1 MIFTA
6 FSDGGF
12 NLAGR
17 RTRCALGRYGVI
29 AAPDKREGDGM
40 SPIGL
45 WPIRRVLYRPDR
57 RPPPMTALSTQPLGP
72 ADGWCD
78 DPGDPLY
85 NQPVTHP
92 YPSSAERLWRDD
104 SIYDI
109 IAVLGHNEDPPAP
122 GAGSAIFLH
131 LARENYAPTEGCVA
145 LAQDDLTALLA
156 LARPGDGLAIER
168 A

>member
-12 NLAGR
+12 DLAGR
-17 RTRCALGRYGVI
+17 RTRCALGRGGVI

-40 SPIGL
+40 SPLGL

-57 RPPPMTALSTQPLGP
+57 RAPPMTALSTQPLGP
-72 ADGWCD
+72 DDGWCD
-78 DPGDPLY
+78 EPHDPHY
-85 NQPVTHP
+85 NKPVTHP

-109 IAVLGHNEDPPAP
+109 IAVLGHNDDPPAP
-122 GAGSAIFLH
+122 GRGSAIFLH
-131 LARENYAPTEGCVA
+131 LARETYAPTQGCVA
-145 LAQDDLTALLA
+145 LNQEDLTALLA
-156 LARPGDGLAIER
+156 LARPGDGLAIKR